1 MAATGRASRSSR
13 TSVDRPWWPFF
24 SVFFTM
30 QTHIGTMHL
39 VTTMLTSRAHRQS
52 HTRRAPRIPKRHGAL
67 RDNARAES
75 PYLPPQYDIAMSSIG
90 YRALLAS
97 AAFLIASFL
106 SLTFSCSAPAFAEG
120 HGQGGGRERGERHLR
135 QAAYEVAT
143 EAEDKLLG
151 VVRTLETKADTLA
164 TAVASA
170 VVPQSRDGDGG
181 EKETA
186 IRELIDEV
194 YDVVAQNFDDS
205 RRKAFS
211 VEDWK
216 SLRDAVAARRIRD
229 PALAHSAIREM
240 VLRLKDPYSRFLSP
254 SEFSAMSKYDISGVG
269 LNLGTKT
276 DLKEKTGLVPAF
288 EDGDGAWVIGLIRDS
303 PADSAGIRQGDLI
316 LQIGGRGL
324 DEKSPFEVASLF
336 QGQGEES
343 DEDLAS
349 SSAFGLETEW
359 FGISRTVSKPPV
371 KLRVRHL
378 DGGEEDLDLR
388 RPAVVP
394 TPSPVSARFDSKKR
408 TGYIKLSSFNARA
421 HRDISSAV
429 SDLVGSKGA
438 TTIVLDLRGNRG
450 GLVSEGIEVAKV
462 FLSNDDVI
470 VRSRI
475 KARQN
480 ESVVRATNNAPLTDA
495 KLIVLVDG
503 GTASASEIVAGALQD
518 NCRAPL
524 VGQNTYGKG
533 LIQSVYELS
542 DGSGLVLTVGKYLT
556 PLGTDIDYSGLR
568 PDFGG
573 QPDDRKYQEGIR
585 ACLVRKNRS
594 A

>member
-1 MAATGRASRSSR
+1 MYHSR
-13 TSVDRPWWPFF
+13 TMP
-24 SVFFTM
+24 
-30 QTHIGTMHL
+30 
-39 VTTMLTSRAHRQS
+39 TSPAHRRG
-52 HTRRAPRIPKRHGAL
+52 RRRRTLRIPRYLVAVQ
-67 RDNARAES
+67 DEARPRS
-75 PYLPPQYDIAMSSIG
+75 THLPPQYDIEKIRIG
-90 YRALLAS
+90 YRTMLAS
-97 AAFLIASFL
+97 ASFVIASLVSLGL
-106 SLTFSCSAPAFAEG
+106 SLYPFSGPALA
-120 HGQGGGRERGERHLR
+120 QDRGDHHAG
-135 QAAYEVAT
+135 QAAYQLAT
-143 EAEDKLLG
+143 EAEDKILG
-151 VVRTLETKADTLA
+151 VVRVIETKADTLA
-164 TAVASA
+164 TAVTSA
-170 VVPQSRDGDGG
+170 VSPHANEDDGG

-205 RRKAFS
+205 RRRAFS
-211 VEDWK
+211 VEEWK
-216 SLRDAVAARRIRD
+216 SVRDAVAGRRIRD
-229 PALAHSAIREM
+229 PSVAHSAIREM
-240 VLRLKDPYSRFLSP
+240 VLRLRDPYSRFLSP
-254 SEFSAMSKYDISGVG
+254 NEFSAMSKYDISGVG

-276 DLKEKTGLVPAF
+276 DLKDKTGLAPAF
-288 EDGDGAWVIGLIRDS
+288 EDGDGAWVIGLIRES
-303 PADSAGIRQGDLI
+303 PADAAGVRQGDLI
-316 LQIGGRGL
+316 LKIGGRGMEAL
-324 DEKSPFEVASLF
+324 SPFEVASLF

-343 DEDLAS
+343 DEELAS

-359 FGISRTVSKPPV
+359 FGITKSVSKPPV

-378 DGGEEDLDLR
+378 DGGEEDLDVR

-394 TPSPVSARFDSKKR
+394 TPSPVSAKFDSKKR

-429 SDLVGSKGA
+429 SDLVNSKGA

-450 GLVSEGIEVAKV
+450 GLVSEGIEVAKI

-475 KARQN
+475 KSRQN
-480 ESVVRATNNAPLTDA
+480 ESVVRATNGKPLTDA
-495 KLIVLVDG
+495 KLVVLVDG
-503 GTASASEIVAGALQD
+503 GTASASEILAGALQD

-542 DGSGLVLTVGKYLT
+542 DGSGLVLTVGKYVT

-573 QPDDRKYQEGIR
+573 QPDDRQYEESIK
-585 ACLVRKNRS
+585 ACLVRKNR
-594 A
+594 AEV

>member
-1 MAATGRASRSSR
+1 MPTSPGHRRGRRRRTLCAANC
-13 TSVDRPWWPFF
+13 
-24 SVFFTM
+24 
-30 QTHIGTMHL
+30 
-39 VTTMLTSRAHRQS
+39 
-52 HTRRAPRIPKRHGAL
+52 HGAVKG
-67 RDNARAES
+67 DARAKS
-75 PYLPPQYDIAMSSIG
+75 PHLPPQYDIAKISIG
-90 YRALLAS
+90 YRSLVAS
-97 AAFLIASFL
+97 ATFVIASLVSFTL
-106 SLTFSCSAPAFAEG
+106 SFSAPAFAAG
-120 HGQGGGRERGERHLR
+120 HGQSGGRELGDHHAG
-135 QAAYEVAT
+135 QAAYQLAT

-151 VVRTLETKADTLA
+151 LVRTIETKADTLA
-164 TAVASA
+164 TAVVSA
-170 VVPQSRDGDGG
+170 VVPQSNNDDGG

-211 VEDWK
+211 VEEWK
-216 SLRDAVAARRIRD
+216 SVRDAVAARGIRD
-229 PALAHSAIREM
+229 PSVAHSAIREM
-240 VLRLKDPYSRFLSP
+240 VLRLRDPYSRFLSP

-269 LNLGTKT
+269 LNLGTKV
-276 DLKEKTGLVPAF
+276 DLKDKTGLAPAF

-303 PADSAGIRQGDLI
+303 PADYAGIRQGDLI
-316 LQIGGRGL
+316 LQIGGRAL

-336 QGQGEES
+336 QGQGGES
-343 DEDLAS
+343 DDELAS
-349 SSAFGLETEW
+349 SSAFGLENEW
-359 FGISRTVSKPPV
+359 FGITKAVSKPPV

-394 TPSPVSARFDSKKR
+394 TPSPVSANFDSKKR

-438 TTIVLDLRGNRG
+438 KTIVLDLRGNRG
-450 GLVSEGIEVAKV
+450 GLVSEGIEVAKL

-475 KARQN
+475 KSRRD
-480 ESVVRATNNAPLTDA
+480 ESVVRATNDAPLTDA
-495 KLIVLVDG
+495 KLMVLVDG
-503 GTASASEIVAGALQD
+503 GTASASEILAGALQD

-524 VGQNTYGKG
+524 IGQNSYGKG

-542 DGSGLVLTVGKYLT
+542 DGSGLVLTVGKYVT

-573 QPDDRKYQEGIR
+573 QPDDQQYEESIK
-585 ACLVRKNRS
+585 ACLARKNRQGLI
-594 A
+594 